1 MTDVL
6 IRNVPDDDLRRIDEK
21 ARRLG
26 LSRSEF
32 LKRQIAQEAAR
43 DSSDDGATVD
53 VFSRLADLAVDLAS
67 DEVMDDAW
75 A

>member
-1 MTDVL
+1 MTDIL

-26 LSRSEF
+26 LSRSEY

-43 DSSDDGATVD
+43 DSADDKVTVD
-53 VFSRLADLAVDLAS
+53 VFVRLADLAVDLAS
-67 DEVMDDAW
+67 DDVMDDAW